1 MQINVTFDQPLSGLP
16 TGFVSAIDYVVN
28 YLDQAFSNP
37 VVINVDVG
45 YGEIAGQSLG
55 SGALGESEAYIDPV
69 NYSTAVSAL
78 KNNEPS
84 ASQKSAYSTLPANS
98 PVGGGT
104 LWLTTAQEKSL
115 GFLAANDPSV
125 DGYVGFSSSYPFYY
139 GSSGQPAPS
148 QFYFIGV
155 ALHEFTE
162 VMGRASYLGDS
173 IAGTTSYSLMD
184 LFRYSAAGTRQLGTS
199 APAYFSI
206 DQGTTNLDNWNT
218 TPGGDTGD
226 WAASVGNNAFLAF
239 SSPGTINSVTPTD
252 LLLMNILGWNQAPA
266 SVVSGTVNVSSVQTS
281 AGLVVVSGGLLNVL
295 SGGTAISNILSGG
308 NEVIFFG
315 GLASGTVI
323 NSGTLYD
330 YGAASGTI
338 VSGGLDVV
346 EAGGAASG
354 TTVNNGGEEY
364 VAIGGTAS
372 GTTLNGGFA
381 VVAGTAVGAT
391 VNSGTLYDYGIT
403 RGTIVNGGVEV
414 VGAGSTASGTTV
426 NNGGEEYIVT
436 GGTASGTT
444 LRGGYAVVIG
454 TAVGATINSGTLYDY
469 GAASGTI
476 VNGGLDVVEAGGT
489 ASGTIVNIGGE
500 EYVAVGGTASGTT
513 LSGGFAV
520 VAGTAVGATVNTG
533 TLYDYGITRG
543 TIVNGGVEVVG
554 AGSTASGTT
563 VNNGGEEYVVT
574 GGTASGTT
582 LRGGYAVVA
591 GTAVGATIN
600 SGTLYD
606 YGITSGTI
614 VNGGVEVVGA
624 GGTASGTTVNNGG
637 EEYVVTGGRVSG
649 TTLNGGFGVIAGT
662 AVGTKVNSGATLYD
676 LGAASGTIVNSGG
689 LEFVESGATA
699 NNTSISGG
707 TVEIASG
714 AAATGTVTF
723 LPGAGGTL
731 RLDDAIHYGGLIA
744 GFGLPDQLDL
754 TNISF
759 VSGITS
765 ANFVESGGNTSGTLT
780 VTDGT
785 HTAQITLLGQYV
797 TGNFH
802 LQNDG
807 HGGTLVLDP
816 PAIVGDYKYENGVAH
831 SIANNGLSD
840 ITLLGQYIAGAST
853 LGAPLIDQRSP
864 TNAIENTAVDY
875 TQLATNRHT

>member
-533 TLYDYGITRG
+533 TLYDYGITR
-543 TIVNGGVEVVG
+543 
-554 AGSTASGTT
+554 
-563 VNNGGEEYVVT
+563 
-574 GGTASGTT
+574 
-582 LRGGYAVVA
+582 
-591 GTAVGATIN
+591 
-600 SGTLYD
+600 D
-606 YGITSGTI
+606 TI